1 MSIRPLYCG
10 TIVLLLAACG
20 KGEDAAPVP
29 DALPPSDMVVLD
41 SAQAA
46 AAGLSL
52 AAVGRLPAD
61 TLALTG
67 IITFNPSL
75 VSHVGPR
82 MQGRIRHVGVD
93 VGSPVKAGDSLAVLD
108 SPELG
113 AMQTSWSKARVT
125 RDVAARNFERA
136 ERLFQDGVVSQRRR
150 LEAEAE
156 VRERE
161 ADLAAA
167 TQALVAS
174 GAEADTA
181 ATGLFVMRAPL
192 RGAVVERHATVGE
205 VVGPESDLFT
215 VGDLSRLW
223 LLLDLYE
230 ADLSRVN
237 VGMSAH
243 ISAQA
248 YPEKAFSG
256 RVAYIGAEV
265 DSVSRTVKV
274 RLEIP
279 NPSRLLKPGMFV
291 RASLVLVDAEPR
303 VGLPRDAIQSVGGK
317 DVVFVPTGN
326 GRFRLCT
333 VQLGKQRA
341 GGWVEILSGL
351 QPGDTAVTGGSFALK
366 AHLERASAG
375 AE

>member
-1 MSIRPLYCG
+1 MIVRPLFSG
-10 TIVLLLAACG
+10 TLALLLAACG
-20 KGEDAAPVP
+20 KGQDAAPVS
-29 DALPPSDMVVLD
+29 DVPPTPDMVVLD

-46 AAGLSL
+46 SAGLTV
-52 AAVGRLPAD
+52 AVVGRLPAD

-67 IITFNPSL
+67 IITFDPSL

-82 MQGRIRHVGVD
+82 MQGRIRRVGVD
-93 VGSPVKAGDSLAVLD
+93 VGSPVAAGDSLAVLD

-125 RDVAARNFERA
+125 REVAARNFERA
-136 ERLFQDGVVSQRRR
+136 DRLFRDGVVSQRRR

-156 VRERE
+156 LRERE

-215 VGDLSRLW
+215 VGDLSQLW

-230 ADLSRVN
+230 ADLSRVS
-237 VGMSAH
+237 VGMSAR

-248 YPEKAFSG
+248 YPEKTFNG

-291 RASLVLVDAEPR
+291 RASLILADANPPL
-303 VGLPRDAIQSVGGK
+303 GLLRDAIQSVGGK
-317 DVVFVPTGN
+317 DVVFVPAGN
-326 GRFRLCT
+326 ARFQLRT

-351 QPGDTAVTGGSFALK
+351 QPGDTAVTGGSFSLK
-366 AHLERASAG
+366 AHLERASSG
-375 AE
+375 EE

>member
-1 MSIRPLYCG
+1 MIARPLSRCAV
-10 TIVLLLAACG
+10 VLLLAACG
-20 KGEDAAPVP
+20 KGEKVP
-29 DALPPSDMVVLD
+29 EVPPPSDMVVLD
-41 SAQAA
+41 SAQVAS
-46 AAGLSL
+46 AGLSL
-52 AAVGRLPAD
+52 APVGRLPAD

-67 IITFNPSL
+67 SITFDPSL

-82 MQGRIRHVGVD
+82 TQGRIRLVRVD
-93 VGSPVKAGDSLAVLD
+93 VGSRVEAGDSLAVLD

-125 RDVAARNFERA
+125 REVAARNFERA
-136 ERLFQDGVVSQRRR
+136 DRLFQDGVVSQRRR

-156 VRERE
+156 LRERE

-167 TQALVAS
+167 TQALAAS

-192 RGAVVERHATVGE
+192 RGEVVERHATVGE
-205 VVGPESDLFT
+205 VVGPDSDLFT

-223 LLLDLYE
+223 FLLDLYE
-230 ADLSRVN
+230 ADLSRVR
-237 VGMSAH
+237 VGMSAR
-243 ISAQA
+243 IGAQA
-248 YPEKAFSG
+248 YPEKIFNG

-265 DSVSRTVKV
+265 DSISRTVKV

-279 NPSRLLKPGMFV
+279 NSSRLLKPGMFV
-291 RASLVLVDAEPR
+291 RASLVLADAGAPL
-303 VGLPRDAIQSVGGK
+303 GLPRDAIQSVGGK
-317 DVVFVPTGN
+317 DVVFVPTGK
-326 GRFRLCT
+326 GRFQLRT

-351 QPGDTAVTGGSFALK
+351 RPGDTAVTGGSFALK
-366 AHLERASAG
+366 AHLERASFG
-375 AE
+375 ED